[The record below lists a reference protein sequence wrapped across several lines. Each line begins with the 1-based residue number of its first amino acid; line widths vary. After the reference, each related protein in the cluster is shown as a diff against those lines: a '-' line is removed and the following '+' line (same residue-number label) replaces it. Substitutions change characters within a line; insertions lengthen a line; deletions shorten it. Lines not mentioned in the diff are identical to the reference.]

1 MAENKADGSVYPSD
15 GIAAGRPLVTQ
26 EVKQEAKQNRAAD
39 EGFTSIAS
47 AMPRAMVLLFAIAC
61 GVSVANVYYAQPLL
75 DALAAE
81 FGFTQAAVGVVVTAT
96 QIGSALAL
104 ILVVPLGDLLDRR
117 RLTLTQLLLLL
128 AALAGVATASSP
140 AALLAG
146 MLLVGMLGTA
156 MTQGLIAYAATLAAP
171 DERGRVVGTAQ
182 AGVVIGLL
190 LARTMAGFVADIAG
204 WRMVYFVSAA
214 LAAMLLVLLYG
225 RLPKHGEHGNQVH
238 GGSANARLSY
248 FQLLASMVQLMWRDR
263 VLQIRGVIAML
274 MFAVMNIFWSALVLP
289 LRMPPYSLSHTAIG
303 AFGLIGVVGTL
314 GAARAGKLAD
324 GGKGQW
330 TSGMALLLLL
340 GSWLPLA
347 LLSQS
352 LWLLSAGVLM
362 LDLAAQAIHVTNQSM
377 IFRANTGAHSRLV
390 ACYMIFYA
398 VGSGAGAIM
407 STAAFAAWGWL
418 GVSLLGTGVSLLA
431 LLFWAGSLRYMPV
444 SQVGQT
450 GPAT

>member
-1 MAENKADGSVYPSD
+1 MAEYKGAGSICLPQENEAQSV
-15 GIAAGRPLVTQ
+15 AAGSADTS
-26 EVKQEAKQNRAAD
+26 EAAQAD
-39 EGFTSIAS
+39 AP
-47 AMPRAMVLLFAIAC
+47 MPRLMVLLFALAC

-81 FGFTQAAVGVVVTAT
+81 FGFTQGAVGVVVSAT

-104 ILVVPLGDLLDRR
+104 IFVVPLGDLLDRR
-117 RLTLTQLLLLL
+117 RLMLSQLVLLFGALIGIGMASSPTLLLL
-128 AALAGVATASSP
+128 
-140 AALLAG
+140 G
-146 MLLVGMLGTA
+146 MLALGLFGTA
-156 MTQGLIAYAATLAAP
+156 MTQGLIAYAAVLAAP
-171 DERGRVVGTAQ
+171 AERGRVVGTAQ

-190 LARTMAGFVADIAG
+190 LARTMAGLVADVAG

-214 LAAMLLVLLYG
+214 LAAIMLLLLQTCLPRR
-225 RLPKHGEHGNQVH
+225 RLRAE
-238 GGSANARLSY
+238 RLSY
-248 FQLLASMVQLMWRDR
+248 PRLLMSMAQLMRRDR

-274 MFAVMNIFWSALVLP
+274 MFAVFSIFWSALVLP
-289 LRMPPYSLSHTAIG
+289 LRAPPYALSHAAIG

-314 GAARAGKLAD
+314 GAAKAGKLAD

-352 LWLLSAGVLM
+352 LWLLAAGVLM

-377 IFRANTGAHSRLV
+377 IFRSNTGAHSRLV

>member
-15 GIAAGRPLVTQ
+15 GGAAGRPLARA
-26 EVKQEAKQNRAAD
+26 EVKHEVRKNRPAD
-39 EGFTSIAS
+39 EVFTPVVS

-117 RLTLTQLLLLL
+117 RLILTQLLLLL
-128 AALAGVATASSP
+128 AALAGVATAPFS

-204 WRMVYFVSAA
+204 WRMVYFVSAV
-214 LAAMLLVLLYG
+214 LAAMLLILLYG
-225 RLPKHGEHGNQVH
+225 RLPKHGEDGNQVH
-238 GGSANARLSY
+238 GGSANERLSY

-340 GSWLPLA
+340 GSWLPLS

-352 LWLLSAGVLM
+352 LWLLATGVVM

-398 VGSGAGAIM
+398 VGSGVGAIM
-407 STAAFAAWGWL
+407 STAAFAVLGWL
-418 GVSLLGTGVSLLA
+418 GVSLLGAGVSLLA

-444 SQVGQT
+444 SQVGQDDRMT
-450 GPAT
+450 